1 MTDNPITRIRR
12 QFYQSAWF
20 PVVFLLFIAE
30 FYFIPEDKW
39 QSNLF
44 RVGLLLPFLLVF
56 PWQQIKSRL
65 LNSPTLQ
72 VGCLL
77 IFSLLLSLTWS
88 TDAEP
93 GMTQKTLYHGVYV
106 AGFVLIGTDLLLRN
120 PAYAD
125 RLFYWL
131 GWLIIFT
138 GTFSIWWYYQDHSFP
153 MDRLKAIGQLQHSG
167 FAAILYGLVGL
178 YHFIAT
184 PRLTST
190 NAWHRWLPGTLA
202 ACMGLAVI
210 ILAQSRGGLVAL
222 SVVLLL
228 GGILSRQKRFLV
240 SLVLVALSL
249 MVMAFLWSDEILTMA
264 TRGSWDAYRLDIW
277 RQALDLI
284 KQAPLL
290 GHGLLGRSAISTD
303 SIPITHPHN
312 ILLSTLLYGGMLA
325 GSLLLLLIVLVLR
338 QGWQSWAMEQDLK
351 PLLLTVFGLTYLMTD
366 GYRLISNPVPNWVY
380 FWLPVIWAISREL
393 RYQPHDDRN

>member
-1 MTDNPITRIRR
+1 MTDNPIMRLRTQIYR
-12 QFYQSAWF
+12 SAYF

-56 PWQQIKSRL
+56 PWQDIKPRL
-65 LNSPTLQ
+65 YNSSILKVT
-72 VGCLL
+72 CLL
-77 IFSLLLSLTWS
+77 IFSLLFSLAWS
-88 TDAEP
+88 PAAHP
-93 GMTQKTLYHGVYV
+93 GMAEKTLYHGLYV
-106 AGFVLIGTDLLLRN
+106 TGFVLIGTDILLRN

-131 GWLIIFT
+131 GWLIIIT
-138 GTFSIWWYYQDHSFP
+138 GILSIWWFYQEHNFP
-153 MDRLKAIGQLQHSG
+153 MERLQAIGQLRHSG

-178 YHFIAT
+178 YHFMAT

-210 ILAQSRGGLVAL
+210 ILTQSRGGLVAL

-228 GGILSRQKRFLV
+228 GSILTRQKRFLV

-249 MVMAFLWSDEILTMA
+249 MVMVFLWSDELLTIV
-264 TRGSWDAYRLDIW
+264 TRGGWDSYRLDIW
-277 RQALDLI
+277 RQSLDLI
-284 KQAPLL
+284 KQAPLF
-290 GHGLLGRSAISTD
+290 GHGLLDNSVLTTD
-303 SIPITHPHN
+303 GELITHPHN
-312 ILLSTLLYGGMLA
+312 ILLSTLLYGGILS
-325 GSLLLLLIVLVLR
+325 GSLLLLLCGLVLR
-338 QGWQSWAMEQDLK
+338 QGWQSWSAKCDIK
-351 PLLLTVFGLTYLMTD
+351 PLLLTVFAFTYLTTD

-393 RYQPHDDRN
+393 RDQPHGGRH

>member
-12 QFYQSAWF
+12 QLYQSAWF
-20 PVVFLLFIAE
+20 AVVFLLFIAE

-56 PWQQIKSRL
+56 PWKRIKSRL
-65 LNSPTLQ
+65 LNSHTLQ
-72 VGCLL
+72 VVCLL
-77 IFSLLLSLTWS
+77 ICSLLLSLSWS

-93 GMTQKTLYHGVYV
+93 GMTEKMLYHGLYV
-106 AGFVLIGTDLLLRN
+106 TGFVLIGTDLLLRN

-131 GWLIIFT
+131 GWLILVT
-138 GTFSIWWYYQDHSFP
+138 GTLSIWWFYREHNFP
-153 MDRLKAIGQLQHSG
+153 MERLKAIGQLHHSG

-178 YHFIAT
+178 YHFMAT
-184 PRLTST
+184 PRPAGI

-202 ACMGLAVI
+202 AGMGLAVI

-222 SVVLLL
+222 AVVLLL
-228 GGILSRQKRFLV
+228 GGLITRQRRFLV

-249 MVMAFLWSDEILTMA
+249 LVMALLWSDELLTMV

-277 RQALDLI
+277 RQSLALI
-284 KQAPLL
+284 KEAPLF
-290 GHGLLGRSAISTD
+290 GHGLLVNSAISTD
-303 SIPITHPHN
+303 GMSISHPHN
-312 ILLSTLLYGGMLA
+312 ILLSTLLYGGIMS
-325 GSLLLLLIVLVLR
+325 GGLLLLLIGLVLR
-338 QGWQSWAMEQDLK
+338 QGWQSWAATRDIK
-351 PLLLTVFGLTYLMTD
+351 PLLLTVFGFTYLMTD

-393 RYQPHDDRN
+393 RDQPHSNRH